1 MPSIANIAAQALQR
15 RITDGEF
22 APGSALPS
30 QRDLAGQLAIS
41 RASLRE
47 AISTLEALGLVRS
60 QPGKGVFVTGGSQS
74 EAALPL
80 RGTATMTPQAL
91 IEFRSAI
98 EPAWAA
104 LAAQR
109 IDDDGRARLAA
120 IQRGMEDA
128 LRIGD
133 LVMASDWDLQFHM
146 LLAEL
151 STNPGLIE
159 IGRQFRDQIGHS
171 LRLPFSRSA
180 SIWEPAD
187 EHRRIIA
194 AIFAGDAPAAA
205 AAMHAH
211 LGGASRRIG
220 IDYHPPA

>member
-15 RITDGEF
+15 RINNGEF
-22 APGSALPS
+22 SAGAALPS
-30 QRDLAGQLAIS
+30 QRELAEQLAIS

-74 EAALPL
+74 AASLPL

-91 IEFRSAI
+91 IEFRAAI
-98 EPAWAA
+98 EPAWAS
-104 LAAQR
+104 LAAMR
-109 IDDDGRARLAA
+109 IDDAGRERLSA

-128 LRIGD
+128 LNVGD
-133 LVMASDWDLQFHM
+133 LVMASDWDLQFHL

-151 STNPGLIE
+151 SGNPGLTE
-159 IGRQFRDQIGHS
+159 IARHFRDQISHS
-171 LRLPFSRSA
+171 LRLPFSRTA

-187 EHRRIIA
+187 EHRHITD
-194 AIFAGDAPAAA
+194 AILAGDGAAAA

-211 LGGASRRIG
+211 LGGSARRIS
-220 IDYHPPA
+220 IDYRPPG